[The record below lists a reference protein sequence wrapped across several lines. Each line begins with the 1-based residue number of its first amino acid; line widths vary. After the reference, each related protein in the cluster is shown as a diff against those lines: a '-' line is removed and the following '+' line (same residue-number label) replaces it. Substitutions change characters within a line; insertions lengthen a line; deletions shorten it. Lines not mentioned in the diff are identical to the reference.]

1 MSEPENAPENAPLKL
16 VAADKDDL
24 AVLSAFLQDAV
35 IPVSDASF
43 IPAENRFVFVANRFR
58 WEDADREN
66 SGPGAPVYERV
77 HRGVCFDHVKAV
89 RQLGLD
95 QRRRGQI
102 VSLLSLDVG
111 EGKIDMVLS
120 AGATIQLEVDGILC
134 HLQDLDDPWPTHWRP
149 THPLDEA

>member
-1 MSEPENAPENAPLKL
+1 MSAPEKETLKL
-16 VAADKDDL
+16 RAADKDDL

-35 IPVSDASF
+35 IPVRDASF
-43 IPAENRFVFVANRFR
+43 LPAENRFVFVANRFR
-58 WEDADREN
+58 WEDAGKDQ
-66 SGPGAPVYERV
+66 GAVKTPVFERV
-77 HRGVCFDHVKAV
+77 HCGVCFDHVTSV

-102 VSLLSLDVG
+102 VSLLSLNAD
-111 EGKIDMVLS
+111 EGKIDLVLS

-149 THPLDEA
+149 THPLDET

>member
-1 MSEPENAPENAPLKL
+1 MSELKNAPLKL
-16 VAADKDDL
+16 RAADKDDL

-35 IPVSDASF
+35 VPVMDASF
-43 IPAENRFVFVANRFR
+43 LPAENRFVFVANRFR
-58 WEDADREN
+58 WEDAERDR
-66 SGPGAPVYERV
+66 GVVGTPVFERV
-77 HRGVCFDHVKAV
+77 HCGVCFDHVTAV

-102 VSLLSLDVG
+102 VSLLALNVG
-111 EGKIDMVLS
+111 EGSIDLVLS

-134 HLQDLDDPWPTHWRP
+134 HLQDLDEPWPTHWRP